1 MWAVLL
7 FPEANLMQK
16 RDQNPYENH
25 EEFSVETASITAG
38 FYETLL
44 MNANVWIA
52 FLDPKSRIIVWN
64 IAAEEI
70 SGYTADEVRGSNEI
84 WKQLYP
90 DPQYRKVIT
99 KKIDDVIQN
108 RQNLENFETVIR
120 TKEGKNKQVS
130 WNTREIF
137 AEDGTI
143 TGYITI
149 GRDITEIVSLGK
161 KFRTLLMNANV
172 WIAFLDA
179 DTRVEVWNIAA
190 EAISGYTA
198 GEVLGSNEV
207 WKKLYPDPE
216 YRKEV
221 TDNIID
227 RITSTKELENFESKI
242 CVKDGDKKIIAW
254 NTRELESDEGN
265 TLGYILI
272 GRDITKEKRLHA
284 EMIEYIGESAMR
296 LKNPVELIKNNMDQ
310 IIRELEDGECATED
324 LILLIK
330 IQAKNAEKIVENL
343 HELNQAVSM
352 AFDDMPPA
360 LRKFI
365 TE

>member
-1 MWAVLL
+1 MKSRL
-7 FPEANLMQK
+7 FFHE
-16 RDQNPYENH
+16 DNPMDKPNH
-25 EEFSVETASITAG
+25 HSNGNQVKLSVETASITTG

-64 IAAEEI
+64 TAAEEI
-70 SGYTADEVRGSNEI
+70 SGYTADEVRGGNKI

-90 DPQYRKVIT
+90 DPEYRKVIT

-108 RQNLENFETVIR
+108 RQNLENFETIIR
-120 TKEGKNKQVS
+120 TKEGTNKQIS

-143 TGYITI
+143 AGYITI
-149 GRDITEIVSLGK
+149 GRDITEVVTLGK

-190 EAISGYTA
+190 EEISGYTA
-198 GEVLGSNEV
+198 DEVMGSNDI
-207 WKKLYPDPE
+207 WKELYPDPE

-221 TDNIID
+221 TEKIID
-227 RITSTKELENFESKI
+227 SITRTKDLENFESKI
-242 CVKDGDKKIIAW
+242 RTKDGDRKIIAW
-254 NTRELESDEGN
+254 NTRELDNGEGK

-272 GRDITKEKRLHA
+272 GRDVTKEKKLHA
-284 EMIEYIGESAMR
+284 EMVNYISESAMR
-296 LKNPVELIKNNMDQ
+296 LKNPVEIIKNNMNQ
-310 IIRELEDGECATED
+310 IITQLEEGDYTSED

-330 IQAKNAEKIVENL
+330 IQTKNAERIIENL
-343 HELNQAVSM
+343 LELNKAISI

-360 LRKFI
+360 LRKFL